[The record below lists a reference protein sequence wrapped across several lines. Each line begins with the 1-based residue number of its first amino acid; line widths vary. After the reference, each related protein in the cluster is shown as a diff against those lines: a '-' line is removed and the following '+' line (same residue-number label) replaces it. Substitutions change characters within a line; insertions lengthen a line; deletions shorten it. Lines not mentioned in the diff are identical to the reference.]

1 MSATTLSGKTVITCA
16 LTGSFDTPSRNPAV
30 PVSPQEIAR
39 SALEAAEA
47 GAAVVHIH
55 VRDPGTA
62 KPSMDLALY
71 REVVERIRERDE
83 AVILNLT
90 TGAGGR
96 FVPGPD
102 EEPARAG
109 PGTSLASPEART
121 RHVTALRPEICTLDV
136 ATMNFGE
143 HAFLNT
149 PGHLREMAARIR
161 DAGARPEIE
170 VFDLGQI
177 ELAKQL
183 IAEGYLDRPPL
194 FQICLGIPWGAPATP
209 ETLLQMRD
217 RLPPDAIWS
226 AFGISRAEFPILAL
240 AATAGG
246 HVRVGLEDNLYLSRG
261 RLAPSNAA
269 LVEKAVALL
278 ALLDRAPA
286 TPDEARALLGLP
298 SREAPADRGRAGG
311 G

>member
-1 MSATTLSGKTVITCA
+1 MTPSPLAGKTVITCA
-16 LTGSFDTPSRNPAV
+16 LTGSFDTPSKNPAV
-30 PVSPQEIAR
+30 PVTPEAIAR
-39 SALEAAEA
+39 SALDAAAA

-71 REVVERIRERDE
+71 REVVERIRERNDS
-83 AVILNLT
+83 VILNLT

-96 FVPGPD
+96 FIPGAD
-102 EEPARAG
+102 DPAVAG
-109 PGTSLASPEART
+109 PGTSLATPEART

-143 HAFLNT
+143 HTFLNT
-149 PGHLREMAARIR
+149 PGHLREMAALIGR
-161 DAGARPEIE
+161 AGARPEIE

-177 ELAKQL
+177 ELAKHL
-183 IAEGYLDRPPL
+183 IAEGHLARPPL

-217 RLPPDAIWS
+217 RLPPDAVWS
-226 AFGISRAEFPILAL
+226 AFGIARAEFPMVAL

-261 RLAPSNAA
+261 QLAPSNAA
-269 LVEKAVALL
+269 LVEKAVTLL
-278 ALLDRAPA
+278 ALLDRSPA
-286 TPDEARALLGLP
+286 SPDEARVLFGL
-298 SREAPADRGRAGG
+298 APRTHADA
-311 G
+311 

>member
-1 MSATTLSGKTVITCA
+1 MSRATVITCA
-16 LTGSFDTPSRNPAV
+16 LTGSFDTPSKNPAV
-30 PVSPQEIAR
+30 PVSPKAIAQ
-39 SALEAAEA
+39 SALDAAGA

-55 VRDPGTA
+55 VRDPGTT
-62 KPSMDLALY
+62 KPSMELALY
-71 REVVERIRERDE
+71 REVVERIRARNTD
-83 AVILNLT
+83 VILNLT

-96 FVPGPD
+96 FVPGED
-102 EEPARAG
+102 DPAIAG
-109 PGTSLASPEART
+109 AGTSLASPEVRT

-149 PGHLREMAARIR
+149 PGHLRAMAARIAE
-161 DAGARPEIE
+161 AGARPEIE

-177 ELAKQL
+177 ELAKHL
-183 IAEGYLDRPPL
+183 IAEGHLARPPL

-217 RLPPDAIWS
+217 RLPPDAVWS
-226 AFGISRAEFPILAL
+226 AFGIARAEFPMVAL

-261 RLAPSNAA
+261 QLAPSNAA
-269 LVEKAVALL
+269 LVEKAATLL
-278 ALLDRAPA
+278 SLLDCAPA
-286 TPDEARALLGLP
+286 TPEEARRLFGL
-298 SREAPADRGRAGG
+298 APR
-311 G
+311 